1 MDSNFHL
8 AYMKFSS
15 SLYVIYV
22 ASPADATTTSSYCT
36 ITSCSITLGRGEERK
51 RHIWANMKIKSCIA
65 MRK

>member
-36 ITSCSITLGRGEERK
+36 ITSCSITLGRGEERR
-51 RHIWANMKIKSCIA
+51 RHI
-65 MRK
+65 